1 MEQCSFKVT
10 ELMWLWRKYVCRDL
24 SPYERLAPIVVMEG
38 KEKKNNKE
46 KLALW

>member
-10 ELMWLWRKYVCRDL
+10 ELMWFWRKYVCCDL
-24 SPYERLAPIVVMEG
+24 GPYEGLKHIVVKEG

-46 KLALW
+46 KLALG